1 MCVCLFACSLACLF
15 VLEIFNVPCFCAFV
29 ATVHTLDLEL
39 EHWHLTRTAGAAYFH
54 IFVKFRGV
62 KHLNIPFWC
71 FLIMSCHPHFF
82 FFHPASFVPRNGR
95 LFPADWRQKLGPCR
109 DFPGMAA
116 AFRSQS
122 HDGSMVLE
130 YESQDLPHFYDPG

>member
-1 MCVCLFACSLACLF
+1 MRLPHYQSTPLNVCVCVCLLARSLACLF
-15 VLEIFNVPCFCAFV
+15 VLEMFNVPCFCAFV

-39 EHWHLTRTAGAAYFH
+39 EHWHSTRTAGAAYFH

-62 KHLNIPFWC
+62 KHLS
-71 FLIMSCHPHFF
+71 SCLATPNCF

-109 DFPGMAA
+109 NPKIRPIFMTI
-116 AFRSQS
+116 
-122 HDGSMVLE
+122 M
-130 YESQDLPHFYDPG
+130 